1 MGGGIGAGTVKEA
14 VDYCL
19 RIGLFD
25 EGLFVRW
32 GVLTSRGIQKRYIDA
47 IRKRDVKEVIA
58 EYWLLHESEECEGLL
73 KLPINTDLSEGNTDS
88 RTGNRN
94 FRTGNPSFRAKSKVK
109 ESKVNNTIPV
119 SKDTVCRTDVQRVVD
134 AWNAIPGVIQISRI
148 SVESNRYKML
158 LGRIRE
164 YGIDDVLKAVD
175 SIADSKFLLGGN
187 KEKLDD

>member
-1 MGGGIGAGTVKEA
+1 M
-14 VDYCL
+14 
-19 RIGLFD
+19 
-25 EGLFVRW
+25 
-32 GVLTSRGIQKRYIDA
+32 
-47 IRKRDVKEVIA
+47 
-58 EYWLLHESEECEGLL
+58 
-73 KLPINTDLSEGNTDS
+73 SEGNTDS

-187 KEKLDD
+187 KKGWMIDFEWFVKPNNFPKVLEGKYLDRQRDVPEKYSAIDEFLKKAGDKK